1 MKTFAG
7 TQAGNQDRFRME
19 QGFGLQLTQ
28 EFLSDQVT
36 FGVDEEVCD
45 KSILI
50 PVVWHTLNKMV
61 MVH

>member
-50 PVVWHTLNKMV
+50 PVV
-61 MVH
+61 